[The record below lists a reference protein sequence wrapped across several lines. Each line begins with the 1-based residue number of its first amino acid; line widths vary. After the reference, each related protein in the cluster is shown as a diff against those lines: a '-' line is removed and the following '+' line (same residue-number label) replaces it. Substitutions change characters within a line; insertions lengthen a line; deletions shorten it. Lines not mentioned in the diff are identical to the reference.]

1 MQDSF
6 VPLIVAAGCF
16 LAVLVWRVRPLVG
29 WTARRRTSRQ
39 ALAEAR
45 ARAELAP
52 DEKERARALC
62 DAADLLAAHAHSR
75 GDATGFYARAI
86 RLDPT
91 SVEIIDRAVAGLART
106 PRALELVL
114 WRHLA
119 STPWRQSTDATRA
132 ALDGLRALYEGPLRS
147 AIRAR
152 ALENAREVLKE
163 SA

>member
-6 VPLIVAAGCF
+6 VPLIVAAGSF
-16 LAVLVWRVRPLVG
+16 LAVLVWRVRPLVD
-29 WTARRRTSRQ
+29 WTASRRTSRK

-45 ARAELAP
+45 ARAESAH

-86 RLDPT
+86 KLDPT
-91 SVEIIDRAVAGLART
+91 SAEIVGRAIAGLTRK

-119 STPWRQSTDATRA
+119 SSPWRPSTEATRA
-132 ALDGLRALYEGPLRS
+132 SLDGLRALYEGPLHS

-152 ALENAREVLKE
+152 ALQNARDALD
-163 SA
+163 